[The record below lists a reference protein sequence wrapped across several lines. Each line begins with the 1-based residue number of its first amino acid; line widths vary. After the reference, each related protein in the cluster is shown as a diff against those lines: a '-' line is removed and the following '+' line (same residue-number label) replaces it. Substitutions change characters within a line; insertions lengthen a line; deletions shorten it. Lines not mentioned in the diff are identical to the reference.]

1 MDVEI
6 LARIQFALTAGF
18 HFIFPP
24 LSIGLSV
31 LLVVMKWKALKEKDG
46 FYDRMADFW
55 VKIFALT
62 FSVGVATGI
71 VLEFEFGTN
80 WATYSRYVGDIFGS
94 PLAAEGLF
102 AFFLE
107 STFLGVLLF
116 GKNKVSKRTHFI
128 SAVMVMIGATMSAF
142 WIIVANSWMQTPA
155 GFQIVGEGINAR
167 AEIVDFWAMVW
178 NPSTVDR
185 FSHTI
190 GGAWLTGAFSGLSLS
205 AYYLVKNQHVE
216 FAKSS
221 FRISLALAV
230 FAILFQFGTGHSS
243 AIGVAENQ
251 PVKLAAF
258 EGQWET
264 GPGDLYLF
272 GWIDTEKGETIGLA
286 MPGMLS
292 YLTAFDTEHELLGL
306 NDVPEDLRPPLQ
318 ITFQS
323 YHIMIS
329 VGMAMLGLAFLASF
343 LLWRK
348 KLFSSKLVLMM
359 FIPSFI
365 LPQLGNLS
373 GWTSAEVGRQPWVVH
388 NILRTSDAVSK
399 VVSAEQIVF
408 SIVLFAFLYIV
419 LFALFVFLLSK
430 KIKVGPKAPAT
441 EV

>member
-6 LARIQFALTAGF
+6 LARIQFALTTGF

-31 LLVVMKWKALKEKDG
+31 LLVIMKWKALKEKDG
-46 FYDRMADFW
+46 FYDKMADFW
-55 VKIFALT
+55 LKIFALT

-116 GKNKVSKRTHFI
+116 GKNRVSKRTHFI
-128 SAVMVMIGATMSAF
+128 AALMVTIGATMSAF

-155 GFQIVGEGINAR
+155 GFQIVGEGLNAR

-178 NPSTVDR
+178 NPSTIDR
-185 FSHTI
+185 FTHVI
-190 GGAWLTGAFSGLSLS
+190 GGSWLTGAFFGLSLS

-230 FAILFQFGTGHSS
+230 LASLFQLGTGHAS
-243 AIGVAENQ
+243 AIGVSQNQ

-258 EGQWET
+258 EGQFET

-272 GWIDTEKGETIGLA
+272 GWVDAEDKETKGIA
-286 MPGMLS
+286 IPGMLS
-292 YLTAFDTEHELLGL
+292 YMVAFDTQHELIGL
-306 NDVPEDLRPPLQ
+306 NDVPEDLQPPLQ

-323 YHIMIS
+323 YHLMVA
-329 VGMAMLGLAFLASF
+329 VGMTMIGMALLALF

-348 KLFSSKLVLMM
+348 KLFTSKLVLML

-365 LPQLGNLS
+365 LPQIGNLT
-373 GWTSAEVGRQPWVVH
+373 GWTAAEVGRQPWVVH
-388 NILRTSDAVSK
+388 NVLRTSDALSK
-399 VVSAEQIVF
+399 VVSADQIVF
-408 SIVLFAFLYIV
+408 SIILFSVIYTILM
-419 LFALFVFLLSK
+419 ALFIFLMSK
-430 KIKVGPKAPAT
+430 KIKAGPEPVIT
-441 EV
+441 EG

>member
-6 LARIQFALTAGF
+6 LARIQFALTTGF

-31 LLVVMKWKALKEKDG
+31 LLVIMKWKALKEKDD

-62 FSVGVATGI
+62 FAVGVATGV

-116 GKNKVSKRTHFI
+116 GKNKVSKKTHFI
-128 SAVMVMIGATMSAF
+128 SAVMVTLGATMSAF

-155 GFQIVGEGINAR
+155 GFQIVGEGMNAR

-178 NPSTVDR
+178 NPSTIDR
-185 FSHTI
+185 FTHTI
-190 GGAWLTGAFSGLSLS
+190 GGAWLTGAFSALSLS

-221 FRISLALAV
+221 FRISLAVAV
-230 FAILFQFGTGHSS
+230 FAILFQFGTGHGS
-243 AIGVAENQ
+243 AVGVAENQ

-264 GPGDLYLF
+264 GPGDMYLF
-272 GWIDTEKGETIGLA
+272 GWVDTEKGETIGIA
-286 MPGMLS
+286 IPGMLS
-292 YLTAFDTEHELLGL
+292 FLTAFDTEHELLGL

-323 YHIMIS
+323 YHIMIA
-329 VGMAMLGLAFLASF
+329 VGSAMLGMALLASF

-348 KLFSSKLVLMM
+348 KLFTSKLVLMM

-399 VVSAEQIVF
+399 VVASEQIVF
-408 SIVLFAFLYIV
+408 SIVLFTFLYMV